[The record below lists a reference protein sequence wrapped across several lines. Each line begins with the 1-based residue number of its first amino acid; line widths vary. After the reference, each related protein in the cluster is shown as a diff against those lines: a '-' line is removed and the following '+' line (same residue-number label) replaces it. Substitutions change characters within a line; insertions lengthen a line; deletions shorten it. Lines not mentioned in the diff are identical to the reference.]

1 MLVRAVTMFAYLY
14 TIKIMTKRKKWNQLY
29 IYIYIYTPQTNA
41 RTINWRER
49 NLMRSKNF
57 SWGKLSYYLFSFK
70 NLIEFNNSLN
80 KHVLVLRYLV
90 KTIAINL
97 DKLQSR
103 SLCQKLLFKV
113 YNGNDCIS
121 HLKNQTSWN

>member
-1 MLVRAVTMFAYLY
+1 MNSSLMFFTFVSTSSYYVCLSLY
-14 TIKIMTKRKKWNQLY
+14 NKDNDQKKKMEPIIY
-29 IYIYIYTPQTNA
+29 IYIYIPQTNA

-97 DKLQSR
+97 DKLQIR
-103 SLCQKLLFKV
+103 SLCQKTL
-113 YNGNDCIS
+113 I
-121 HLKNQTSWN
+121 